1 MNWIGSLTRV
11 KIRLG
16 LGSRHLVCLP
26 VPPPDP
32 EHQVATSWCGRC
44 LPLVYRVST
53 PGPELGRSP
62 RTVKAFRE
70 ATNGILGGTSA
81 RLSPEPCSTIS
92 NDSRLADLS
101 AQICPASRA
110 IIHLLPGNEHTT
122 STHGAAKIR
131 FYRVSRGVLLIEEFS
146 CR

>member
-70 ATNGILGGTSA
+70 ATNGILGELALDCLRNRVPRFQMIAGLLTS
-81 RLSPEPCSTIS
+81 
-92 NDSRLADLS
+92 
-101 AQICPASRA
+101 
-110 IIHLLPGNEHTT
+110 LPK
-122 STHGAAKIR
+122 S
-131 FYRVSRGVLLIEEFS
+131 VLLLGP
-146 CR
+146 